1 VSVDRVIE
9 FISHR
14 SFKMATG
21 GINLSKE
28 FFELLKAIG
37 ESKSKQEEDRIIAKE
52 VQCLKQKLE
61 PCPPGVTPPLQSK
74 KRAKE
79 FLVRYVLSS
88 LIMVL

>member
-1 VSVDRVIE
+1 
-9 FISHR
+9 
-14 SFKMATG
+14 MATG

-52 VQCLKQKLE
+52 VTCLKQKLE
-61 PCPPGVTPPLQSK
+61 AGPNSQLQSK

-79 FLVRYVLSS
+79 FLVRRNGSVRVLVSQTYRLS
-88 LIMVL
+88 RVWGLFVTGS

>member
-1 VSVDRVIE
+1 
-9 FISHR
+9 
-14 SFKMATG
+14 MATG

-61 PCPPGVTPPLQSK
+61 PTPPGVTPPLQSK

-79 FLVRYVLSS
+79 FLVRYDLVWMCRCFIFCSGGRIVIVCLT
-88 LIMVL
+88 